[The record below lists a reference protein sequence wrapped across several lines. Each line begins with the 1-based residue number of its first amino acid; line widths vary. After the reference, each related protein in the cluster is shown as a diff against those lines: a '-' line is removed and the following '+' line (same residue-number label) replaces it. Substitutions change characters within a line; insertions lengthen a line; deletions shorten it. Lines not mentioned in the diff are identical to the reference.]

1 MIDFNEW
8 LFNIF
13 LLMDSINPSSTWWSR
28 LSNLMLTEFPDL
40 TEIGLDLKSMGTTEN
55 WTQLFIFEDDK

>member
-55 WTQLFIFEDDK
+55 WTQLFISGDDK